1 LIEDNLI
8 SVSCS
13 SQSKNGPIKLDR
25 IYCDGYV
32 EDNSNGIGVFS
43 HFHSD
48 HIGDVEAC
56 LRKYDT
62 LITHPITLAA
72 IDALNPGYKLYA
84 SWASQDYGQYFPSPV
99 GKIRLLKANH
109 IPGSCQVHLETND
122 STFLYSGDFK
132 FPEMTIKQADYL
144 VLDASHGDPN
154 YDGPTDR
161 LSVKNRMLD
170 DIHEKMDLG
179 KPVVI
184 ISHSGTMQELI
195 HHFEINDSQKP
206 LNHDIP
212 FVARKEQIQILNR
225 IYENEKDEF
234 RNIIEYDSPDYW
246 KLIRNNSRC
255 IIFLSNI
262 PKRNDE
268 NDSFLDSI
276 DEDIQNYYKIIVDRF
291 KFEKN
296 KPAIQPF
303 PGNYEGMGCRYNLA
317 SHSSI
322 AEILDYV
329 DAVSPKE
336 IITDAS
342 RSNFAPILSKLIS
355 LKFPKIKVHAEPRV

>member
-1 LIEDNLI
+1 LVEN
-8 SVSCS
+8 SRFGVVGS
-13 SQSKNGPIKLDR
+13 SMNKNCPIQLDQ
-25 IYCDGYV
+25 IYCDGFK

-72 IDALNPGYKLYA
+72 IDALNPGFKLYA
-84 SWASQDYGQYFPSPV
+84 SWTSQDYGQGFPSPV

-132 FPEMTIKQADYL
+132 FPEMTIQQADYL

-154 YDGPTDR
+154 YDGHTDR

-170 DIHEKMDLG
+170 DVHEKMDLG

-195 HHFEINDSQKP
+195 YHFEINDTQKP

-234 RNIIEYDSPDYW
+234 RNIIEYDSSDYW
-246 KLIRNNSRC
+246 ELIRNNRRC
-255 IIFLSNI
+255 VIFLSNV

-303 PGNYEGMGCRYNLA
+303 EGNYVGMGCRYNLA
-317 SHSSI
+317 SHSSV

-342 RSNFAPILSKLIS
+342 RSNFAPLLAKLIS

>member
-1 LIEDNLI
+1 MIEDARFGI
-8 SVSCS
+8 VR
-13 SQSKNGPIKLDR
+13 SKVNKNCPVKLDQ
-25 IYCDGYV
+25 IYCDGFV

-48 HIGDVEAC
+48 HIGDVESC

-72 IDALNPGYKLYA
+72 IDALNPGFKLYA
-84 SWASQDYGQYFPSPV
+84 SWTSQDYGQPFPSRV
-99 GKIRLLKANH
+99 GKIQLLKANH
-109 IPGSCQVHLETND
+109 IPGSAQVHLETNN

-132 FPEMTIKQADYL
+132 FPEMTIKQADFL

-170 DIHEKMDLG
+170 DVHEKMDLG

-195 HHFEINDSQKP
+195 RHFEINDSVKP
-206 LNHDIP
+206 LNHDIK
-212 FVARKEQIQILNR
+212 FVARKEQIQILHK

-234 RNIIEYDSPDYW
+234 RDIVEYDSPDYW
-246 KLIRNNSRC
+246 KLIRTNSRC
-255 IIFLSNI
+255 VIFLSSA
-262 PKRNDE
+262 PKKDDE
-268 NDSFLDSI
+268 NNSFLDAI
-276 DEDIQNYYKIIVDRF
+276 DEDIQNYYKIIVDRY

-303 PGNYEGMGCRYNLA
+303 DGNYEGMGCRYNLA
-317 SHSSI
+317 SHSSV

-342 RSNFAPILSKLIS
+342 RSNFAPLLAKLIS
-355 LKFPKIKVHAEPRV
+355 LKFPKIKVHSEPRV